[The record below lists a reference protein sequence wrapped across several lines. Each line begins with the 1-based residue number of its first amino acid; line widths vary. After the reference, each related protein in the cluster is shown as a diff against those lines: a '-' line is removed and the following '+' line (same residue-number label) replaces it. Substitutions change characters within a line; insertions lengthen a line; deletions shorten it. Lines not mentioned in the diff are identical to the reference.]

1 MPAYDER
8 PTSYMESGSL
18 SVDNIQSKALGPF
31 LCSLSVPLLHHPLI
45 PPGPTNTEGKIDIR
59 HPQKAERSFP
69 DMCGH
74 TIPHLQKQS
83 KYLLCQGFLVSTD
96 NFSQRSYG
104 PGKDQVRSNCVPTE
118 GLGNLPTWQFVL
130 KSVVV

>member
-59 HPQKAERSFP
+59 HPQK
-69 DMCGH
+69 G
-74 TIPHLQKQS
+74 
-83 KYLLCQGFLVSTD
+83 
-96 NFSQRSYG
+96 
-104 PGKDQVRSNCVPTE
+104 
-118 GLGNLPTWQFVL
+118 
-130 KSVVV
+130 